1 MSGILL
7 RIAWREARA
16 SSLKFL
22 VVIFGVAAG
31 VGALT
36 GVRGFSSAFQ
46 TKLLKEAR
54 TLMAADIMVRQFAVA
69 TPEQEATLKSYTDR
83 GAKLT
88 QIIETVSM
96 LSPADGGDPVLVSVK
111 AVDPNAYPFYG
122 EVKLDPAI
130 PLREALTPE
139 TIAISD
145 DLVVRLDLKQGG
157 RVRLGTAEFRIA
169 AIVRTEPDRMT
180 GSLNVGPR
188 VMITGQGLERTGL
201 MQFGS
206 RASHRFLMKLPA
218 QGIDVAEMRKTLNY
232 AFPEGLVADYRETHP
247 AITRALDRSTTFL
260 SLVSLIALIVGSLGV
275 ATAVYSHIQQKLDTI
290 AILKCLGARSSQVIV
305 IFTVQ
310 TVCLGLAGG
319 LAGLLVGV
327 GVQRAFP
334 YLISRYFQFSDTVP
348 WSPSFAVEGLT
359 AGLLVTLLF
368 TLPTLLSVRRIRP
381 LLILRR
387 DMAEVKAPWP
397 KRVRASVPS
406 IVAGTLLLGGLAGLA
421 GWLAESPRVGAIF
434 VAGLAVA
441 LLLLAGVA
449 WLLLRGL
456 RILIRRAPR
465 TWPVALRQGAANL
478 YRPGNHAASVLVA
491 LGIGVMFTLTIY
503 LIQKSLLA
511 EVMSAAPPGMP
522 NVFMINVTDA
532 EKPGIEELLRA
543 QPNLQ
548 SPPRV
553 SPLVAARLV
562 AVGGSRL
569 SDLKLIERRDPRRRF
584 LRTQTV
590 GWVDEMP
597 REIVVRQ
604 GAWWP
609 KDKPGMFLSADE
621 NTAQILKL
629 HPGQTLLWEASGREF
644 EVKLTSIHRNQQ
656 VGMGPNAEFLFSR
669 DALKDLPVQWF
680 AALRIPGTQVAHLQR
695 EVYQKF
701 PTVTVINAAEVLSI
715 VQEIVDQVAL
725 MVRFISFFAI
735 AAGVIILASTVAG
748 TRMRRMREAAVLKTL
763 GAGRSRLTGIF
774 SCEFLILGAV
784 AGLMGGLLAT
794 AFSRILLLRLLD
806 AHFRFDW
813 LPNLVAVVLTAA
825 LAVATGWLASLRVLS
840 QKPLEVLREE

>member
-1 MSGILL
+1 MSSTLL

-54 TLMAADIMVRQFAVA
+54 TLMAADIMVRQFSPA
-69 TPEQEATLKSYTDR
+69 TAEQEAELSKYISR
-83 GAKLT
+83 GARLT
-88 QIIETVSM
+88 RIAETVSM
-96 LSPADGGDPVLVSVK
+96 MSPAGGGDPVLVSVK
-111 AVDPNAYPFYG
+111 AVDPAVYPFYG
-122 EVKLDPAI
+122 TVKLDPPQ
-130 PLREALTPE
+130 PLAQALSAG

-145 DLVVRLDLKQGG
+145 DLVVRLNLKTGD
-157 RVRLGTAEFRIA
+157 RLRLGTAEFRVS

-188 VMITGQGLERTGL
+188 VMITADGLERTGL

-206 RASHRFLMKLPA
+206 RASHRFLLKVPP
-218 QGIDVAEMRKTLNY
+218 QGIDITAMRQSLNE

-247 AITRALDRSTTFL
+247 AITRALERSTTFL

-290 AILKCLGARSSQVIV
+290 AILKCLGARSSQIIG
-305 IFTVQ
+305 IFTAQ

-319 LAGLLVGV
+319 IAGLLVGF

-334 YLISRYFQFSDTVP
+334 YLILRYFQFSDTVP
-348 WSPSFAVEGLT
+348 WSPSFAVEGLL

-387 DMAEVKAPWP
+387 EMTETRLPFVQ
-397 KRVRASVPS
+397 RVRGALPS
-406 IVAGTLLLGGLAGLA
+406 LLAGALLLAGLAALA
-421 GWLAESPRVGAIF
+421 GWLARSPRVGAVF
-434 VAGLAVA
+434 VSGLAVA

-449 WLLLRGL
+449 WLLLKGL
-456 RILIRRAPR
+456 RALIRQAPR
-465 TWPVALRQGAANL
+465 TWPVSFRQGAANL
-478 YRPGNHAASVLVA
+478 YRPGNHAGSVLVA

-503 LIQKSLLA
+503 LIQKSLLV

-522 NVFMINVTDA
+522 NVFMINITDA
-532 EKPGIEELLRA
+532 ERDGIEELLRA

-548 SPPRV
+548 SKPRI

-562 AVGGSRL
+562 AIDHSKL

-584 LRTQTV
+584 LRTQSV

-597 REIVVRQ
+597 PELVIRQ
-604 GAWWP
+604 GSWWP
-609 KDKPGMFLSADE
+609 AGKPGMSLSVAE

-629 HPGQTLLWEASGREF
+629 HPGQMLLWEASGRQF
-644 EVKLTSIHRNQQ
+644 EVTLTSIHRNQQ

-669 DALKDLPVQWF
+669 EALKDLPVQWF
-680 AALRIPGTQVAHLQR
+680 ASARMPGTQVARLQR
-695 EVYQKF
+695 DVYARF
-701 PTVTVINAAEVLSI
+701 PTVTVINAAEVMSI

-725 MVRFISFFAI
+725 MVRFISFFSI

-748 TRMRRMREAAVLKTL
+748 TRVRRIREAAVLKTL
-763 GAGRSRLTGIF
+763 GANRSRLTGIF
-774 SCEFLILGAV
+774 SWEFLILGAV

-806 AHFRFDW
+806 AQFRFDW
-813 LPNLVAVVLTAA
+813 VPNLLAVLFTSI

-840 QKPLEVLREE
+840 QKPLEVLRDE